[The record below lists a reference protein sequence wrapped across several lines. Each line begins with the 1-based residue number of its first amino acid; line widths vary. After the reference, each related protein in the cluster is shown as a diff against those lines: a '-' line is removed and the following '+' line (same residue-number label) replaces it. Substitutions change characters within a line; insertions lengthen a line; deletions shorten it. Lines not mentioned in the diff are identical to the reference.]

1 MAFGKDTPPEVGL
14 ATQWKP
20 GERPAGAGKP
30 KGAKHLSTYIQEM
43 MEDETFTVEYVEGYT
58 LKKHK
63 GAPVKALVVV
73 AFMKALAGDNKWAEW
88 LGKYGYGQKLELA
101 NNPDNPI
108 TQPVD
113 ANLLTQFLMGAQ
125 RDTKR

>member
-1 MAFGKDTPPEVGL
+1 MAFPHDGVKF
-14 ATQWKP
+14 QP
-20 GERPAGAGKP
+20 GESGNPAGKP

-43 MEDETFTVEYVEGYT
+43 MEDDSFTVEYVEGCT

-101 NNPDNPI
+101 NNPENPI
-108 TQPVD
+108 SQPVD
-113 ANLLTQFLMGAQ
+113 ANMLSQFLMNVQ
-125 RDTKR
+125 DNTKR